1 MTSSTPEVCH
11 PDPVRVNLPRSPG
24 GRTAHL
30 PTSERD
36 LVAGSLLR
44 VSTHPREDTYTGT
57 LLVGY
62 AVAAVV
68 NIAAQAAGIGF
79 FTAITKPFLMLL
91 LFCWAWQV
99 LPGPRPRAGVYL
111 LIGILFAWLGDVL
124 LMGASSDA
132 QGNLFFMLGIGGFFG
147 MQVCYILGFLA
158 IGGRHL
164 LRAAPLLVVPF
175 VAYWALM
182 NWVMDPGV
190 MRIPVLLYSIVLVGM
205 SVAALDLVPR
215 LPRAQGWRVFIGSVL
230 FVISDSFIAASA
242 FADLHLGNWEGV
254 IVMTTYVIAQY
265 LIVTGFARALVLRDQ
280 GAGQDLLRPA
290 PATA

>member
-1 MTSSTPEVCH
+1 M
-11 PDPVRVNLPRSPG
+11 
-24 GRTAHL
+24 
-30 PTSERD
+30 
-36 LVAGSLLR
+36 
-44 VSTHPREDTYTGT
+44 
-57 LLVGY
+57 VGY

-99 LPGPRPRAGVYL
+99 LPRPRTRAGVYL

-124 LMGASSDA
+124 LMGASRDA
-132 QGNLFFMLGIGGFFG
+132 QGNLFFMLGIGGFFV
-147 MQVCYILGFLA
+147 MQVCYILAFLA

-164 LRAAPLLVVPF
+164 LRAAPWLVVPF
-175 VAYWALM
+175 LAYWALM

-215 LPRAQGWRVFIGSVL
+215 LPRAQAWRVFIGSVL

-280 GAGQDLLRPA
+280 GAGQGLPRPT
-290 PATA
+290 PANA